1 MTRLSSLLPAVAAAA
16 VAVAVAVAAAG
27 CGGGAADAPAPVA
40 ASPAR
45 VVRVVDGDTV
55 ILRLDGDDRRVRL
68 LGVDAPESVTSDRP
82 VECWGPQAAAAAR
95 RLMPKGAAV
104 AVATDPTQGDEDR
117 YGRLLG
123 EVTVGDAPGT
133 VNVALVREGAAEV
146 FRGDGRGRLQ
156 PQLRA
161 AEREARDAGRGLWG
175 SCRRR

>member
-1 MTRLSSLLPAVAAAA
+1 MTRLPSLLAAVAAAA
-16 VAVAVAVAAAG
+16 AAVAAAG
-27 CGGGAADAPAPVA
+27 CGGGDADAPAA
-40 ASPAR
+40 AAATAR

-55 ILRLDGDDRRVRL
+55 ILRLDGGDRRVRL
-68 LGVDAPESVTSDRP
+68 LGVDAPESVTPDRP

-95 RLMPKGAAV
+95 RLMPEGAAV

-117 YGRLLG
+117 FGRLLA
-123 EVTVGDAPGT
+123 EVTARGAPGT

-175 SCRRR
+175 SCRRG